1 MRGTVGGRSPSDQ
14 GTVQEGGKAHGE
26 REPRPGGARVFRH
39 HVDAEHATGLAFSDR
54 DVRPLAEDWGSMAN
68 RLAID
73 VGRARQLAVIG
84 QLLSLPRPRSI
95 EETVRGLF
103 AVQMDPTSSIAR
115 TEHLVLWSRLG
126 ERYRPSALERL
137 LWKERSLFCYRA
149 HIVPTSDLG
158 VHQESMRRFPHRGAA
173 RHRYVR
179 DWLVA
184 NAAFRRYVLRR
195 LRREGPLRIR
205 DLEDRATARWRTGG
219 WNDDGNNTAMMMEIL
234 WARGEVM
241 LAGRQG
247 QDRVWDVAER
257 WLPASRPRAQAREV
271 ARIALERQL
280 RALGIA
286 RIGEFGFLLD
296 GRPDGWE
303 KALAQLVRE
312 EVAVP
317 INVEGVRGAWYAH
330 ADVLDRSIRPRTGLL
345 SPFDQLVHDRRR
357 TEQLFGFRFR
367 LEIYVPAPRREFGYY
382 VLPILHADRLVGR
395 LDPTFDRR
403 TNVLRIRAVWAESD
417 APAEAGP
424 AVADE
429 IASLAR
435 WLGASDV
442 QVSKR
447 PRIWRAAL
455 HAL

>member
-1 MRGTVGGRSPSDQ
+1 MGR
-14 GTVQEGGKAHGE
+14 VRRWA
-26 REPRPGGARVFRH
+26 RPIH
-39 HVDAEHATGLAFSDR
+39 
-54 DVRPLAEDWGSMAN
+54 VRPAITIGRRPRAGDRVGTCQIANVGRGVEDWRSMPN

-73 VGRARQLAVIG
+73 IGRARQLAVIG

-126 ERYRPSALERL
+126 ERYRPAALERL

-149 HIVPTSDLG
+149 HIVPTSDLEL
-158 VHQESMRRFPHRGAA
+158 HHESMRRYPHSDGV

-179 DWLVA
+179 DWLAA
-184 NAAFRRYVLRR
+184 NGAFRRDVLRQ
-195 LRREGPLRIR
+195 LRRDGPLRTR
-205 DLEDRATARWRTGG
+205 DLQGHTAAGWRTGG
-219 WNDDGNNTAMMMEIL
+219 WNDEGNDTAMMLEIL

-247 QDRVWDVAER
+247 QERVWDVAER
-257 WLPASRPRAQAREV
+257 WLPPGRPRSRPRKV

-286 RIGEFGFLLD
+286 RIGGFGFLLD

-303 KALAQLVRE
+303 EALTELLHE
-312 EVAVP
+312 EVAVRLR
-317 INVEGVRGAWYAH
+317 VEGVRGDWYAH
-330 ADVLDRSIRPRTGLL
+330 ADVLERSIRPRTVLL

-367 LEIYVPAPRREFGYY
+367 LEIYVPAARREFGYY

-403 TNVLRIRAVWAESD
+403 TNVLRVRAIWAEPD

-429 IASLAR
+429 IASLGR

-442 QVSKR
+442 QVGER

-455 HAL
+455 DGL